1 MVPSL
6 ERGETEMM
14 KLYCI
19 TYGILFCLYQAAK
32 PRITRMMDWIFWQID
47 HNDFLSGFMFAW
59 ILFCLA
65 WLGGV
70 VTLGN

>member
-1 MVPSL
+1 MKTLKTVWVYGWAYLFIARELLNRFGDWML
-6 ERGETEMM
+6 E
-14 KLYCI
+14 
-19 TYGILFCLYQAAK
+19 
-32 PRITRMMDWIFWQID
+32 QID

-70 VTLGN
+70 VTLEN